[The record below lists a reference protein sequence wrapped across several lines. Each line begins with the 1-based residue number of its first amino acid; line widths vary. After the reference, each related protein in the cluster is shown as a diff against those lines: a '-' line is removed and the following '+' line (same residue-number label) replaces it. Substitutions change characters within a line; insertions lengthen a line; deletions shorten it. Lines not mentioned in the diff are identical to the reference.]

1 MHFPPGWK
9 SRAVQHC
16 LPHSDILKSCAQ
28 KRETSLCL
36 GVLGILGLLVQG
48 RREATKA
55 SADFMATQVWF
66 PVLEFMVLLGLVGF

>member
-1 MHFPPGWK
+1 MPRNVKLPCVWE
-9 SRAVQHC
+9 C
-16 LPHSDILKSCAQ
+16 LAF
-28 KRETSLCL
+28 
-36 GVLGILGLLVQG
+36 LGLLVQG